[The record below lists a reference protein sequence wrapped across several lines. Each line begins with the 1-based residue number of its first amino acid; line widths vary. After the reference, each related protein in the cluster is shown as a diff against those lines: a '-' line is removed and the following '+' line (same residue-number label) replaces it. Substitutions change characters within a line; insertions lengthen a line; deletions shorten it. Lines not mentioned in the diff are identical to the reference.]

1 MFAEVE
7 TGFVY
12 AARFFEKNCGL
23 AVKGIFLIVSYSL
36 LMNGFLITSIVP
48 VGQRSMVLENSI
60 KPSFIVLH
68 SASNIASDPER
79 D

>member
-1 MFAEVE
+1 
-7 TGFVY
+7 
-12 AARFFEKNCGL
+12 
-23 AVKGIFLIVSYSL
+23 
-36 LMNGFLITSIVP
+36 MNGFLITSIVP

-79 D
+79 DSEYAEVIIWLFLGLCGIRFLDYPSIKSAIF